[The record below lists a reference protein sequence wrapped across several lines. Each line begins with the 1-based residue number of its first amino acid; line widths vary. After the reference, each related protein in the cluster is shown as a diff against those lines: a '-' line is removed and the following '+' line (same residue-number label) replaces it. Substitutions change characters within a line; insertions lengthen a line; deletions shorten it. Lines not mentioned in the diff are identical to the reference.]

1 MVEKRLQHFFKKIKS
16 SKMGDFLKVFNK
28 IGNLI
33 FERREPYAF
42 KKLFRK
48 NKFYKIFESPKPR
61 DF

>member
-28 IGNLI
+28 IGNLL
-33 FERREPYAF
+33 FERREQHAF

-48 NKFYKIFESPKPR
+48 NKF
-61 DF
+61 

>member
-1 MVEKRLQHFFKKIKS
+1 MS
-16 SKMGDFLKVFNK
+16 DFLKVFNK
-28 IGNLI
+28 IGVLV

-48 NKFYKIFESPKPR
+48 NKFLKIFESSKPR